1 MSGHWEKRWH
11 PLRREWVIISANTAA
26 RPWGGA
32 RVDGAGPAAV
42 EHDPNCYLCPANTR
56 ACGDTNPAYV
66 GTYAFDNDFPSLSF
80 AAPVTAAAGRDQAGG
95 LCRVLCWS
103 PRHNDSLASLDDA
116 ALQAV
121 VRLMR
126 DEHRAARRPGVAQ
139 VLVFENRGAEIGVS
153 NPHPHGQLY
162 ATDFVTRQADE
173 WRDAQHQHRVKS
185 GGRLIPDYLA
195 GMAPGQRIGGQG
207 EWSVYVPEC
216 ARLPFETWTT
226 LDSAVSHLDG
236 LSDAQCDAL
245 GPLLGQLV
253 RAYDGHFGRA
263 TPMNLLWASA
273 PVDGDP
279 RNRDWQLTLMAQPA
293 LREPDKL
300 KYFGGFEQLSGNV
313 VNPLRPEDA
322 AAQLSLAMAR
332 AARA

>member
-1 MSGHWEKRWH
+1 MSGYWEKRWH
-11 PLRREWVIISANTAA
+11 PLRREWVIISANTGA

-32 RVDGAGPAAV
+32 RVGGETATTV
-42 EHDPNCYLCPANTR
+42 THDPGCYLCPGNTR
-56 ACGDTNPAYV
+56 AGGVTNPEYS
-66 GTYAFDNDFPSLSF
+66 GPYAFDNDFPSLSF
-80 AAPVTAAAGRDQAGG
+80 AAPGSDGPNRGQAGG

-103 PRHNDSLASLDDA
+103 SQHNDSLATLSDA
-116 ALQAV
+116 ALADV

-126 DEHRAARRPGVAQ
+126 DEHARARLPGVAQ

-153 NPHPHGQLY
+153 NSHPHGQLY
-162 ATDFVTRQADE
+162 ATDFVTRQGRE
-173 WRDAQHQHRVKS
+173 WRDAQSDHHAAT

-195 GMAPGQRIGGQG
+195 SLDPSQCIGRRG
-207 EWSVYVPEC
+207 EWAAWVPDC
-216 ARLPFETWTT
+216 ARLPYETWVT
-226 LDSAVSHLDG
+226 LDSPVAHLDA
-236 LSDAQCDAL
+236 LSDAQCDSL

-253 RAYDGHFGRA
+253 RAFDAHFGRA

-273 PVDGDP
+273 PVDDDA
-279 RNRDWQLTLMAQPA
+279 RNAHWQLTLMAQPA

-322 AAQLSLAMAR
+322 AEHLSAAMA
-332 AARA
+332 ATAR